1 MANHGSRCGHLE
13 FDEEEARLVVDL
25 PVQAGGEVLLD
36 YGARPSDEFLLQYG
50 FAPERNPHDGATL
63 RLPCGTRYSFGWED
77 SGIRTSSVV
86 RAACEQS
93 LAVSSCH
100 IPPARHAELIQGPP
114 TFGSQMIDRPCRRPW
129 PMTSKLLLCS
139 VGTTPHWHVHCVT
152 ASVRSNCFPPL
163 LVTRR
168 HQRKR
173 LPLRRLSDSHAHPVV
188 SGVWCRPV
196 ASLECSLVTPLSG
209 LVSWVSYSVASGHCS
224 Q

>member
-1 MANHGSRCGHLE
+1 MLDMANHGSRCGHLE

-93 LAVSSCH
+93 LAAMPTSLADDVEAFAMQCGNNTTLACALRYRIGKKQLLSA
-100 IPPARHAELIQGPP
+100 IAGHAAASAE
-114 TFGSQMIDRPCRRPW
+114 
-129 PMTSKLLLCS
+129 TSAFA
-139 VGTTPHWHVHCVT
+139 TP
-152 ASVRSNCFPPL
+152 
-163 LVTRR
+163 
-168 HQRKR
+168 
-173 LPLRRLSDSHAHPVV
+173 
-188 SGVWCRPV
+188 
-196 ASLECSLVTPLSG
+196 E
-209 LVSWVSYSVASGHCS
+209 
-224 Q
+224 